1 MRNQVFGKNLVSYF
15 RIPQSSIVEQLMSQE
30 HSVLVVD
37 SDVAFS
43 TMLREGL
50 EQNGGYSVTTASSG
64 AETWQALASREFD
77 LAIVDLGVE
86 DPDGATLARALRQ
99 QKPTLR
105 LMLIPL
111 MGEEVPPELGDLPV
125 QGILPKPFFL
135 PELPGR
141 IADALAQPIAGGQAV
156 AQTAAAKPSTAAA
169 KPSTAAAEPVAPS
182 GRLSVPPKR
191 LPQVTQ
197 AMTRLFQEINAEAVI
212 LTCGGDLIAH
222 TGRLPAEESA
232 NLAQV
237 VGESWRTS
245 VRVARILGREQ
256 LRFEQSVEG
265 GEHMFYSLA
274 VAEDIILSV
283 ALRVSVPLGM
293 IRHRTKA
300 TAETLRSL
308 ITATE

>member
-1 MRNQVFGKNLVSYF
+1 
-15 RIPQSSIVEQLMSQE
+15 MSQE

-37 SDVAFS
+37 SNVAFS

-50 EQNGGYSVTTASSG
+50 EQNGGYSVTTASNG
-64 AETWQALASREFD
+64 DETLQALASSEFD

-86 DPDGATLARALRQ
+86 DPDGATLARMLRQ
-99 QKPTLR
+99 QKPAMR

-141 IADALAQPIAGGQAV
+141 IADALAQPIASSQAG
-156 AQTAAAKPSTAAA
+156 AGA
-169 KPSTAAAEPVAPS
+169 AAAEPDTAS
-182 GRLSVPPKR
+182 GRLSVPPER
-191 LPQVTQ
+191 LPEIVQ

-212 LTCGGDLIAH
+212 LTCGGNLIAH
-222 TGRLPAEESA
+222 TGRLPAEEAAS
-232 NLAQV
+232 LAQV
-237 VGESWRTS
+237 VGENWRTS
-245 VRVARILGREQ
+245 VRVAKILGREQ

-274 VAEDIILSV
+274 VADDIILSV

-293 IRHRTKA
+293 IRHGTKA
-300 TAETLRSL
+300 TAEGLRAL
-308 ITATE
+308 ISPTQ